1 MMRPMKALTLAGPLL
16 VVSLLGA
23 ACSSSSKSSSS
34 SASSSSSSSSSAAT
48 GGSSSSGAPATT
60 AAGAKVSGTLNG
72 SGSTFQQAYDEA
84 VIQSFTQA
92 NSGTTINY
100 QGKGSG
106 GGQTDLA
113 NQVVDFAGSDVAE
126 TASQLPGNK
135 GGAILYFPIILGPI
149 TVSYNLPGNPKLTLS
164 APTIAKIFSRKITNW
179 NDPAIAADGNS
190 GLPNLPITVVHR
202 SDASGTTAN
211 FTDYLTKA
219 DPTDWTL
226 GTSKTINWASDTLA
240 GNGNN
245 GVGTDIKGKSG
256 AIGYVDYSDAQATNL
271 TWAKVKNSAGN
282 AVDATL
288 AGASAAA
295 ADATVNADLTY
306 DPINASGAQDYPITS
321 PTYIITYTKYSNAG
335 KVALLQAFLNYILGS
350 QGQGAA
356 SAQGFAPLP
365 SSLDQKALAQVS
377 QITTG

>member
-113 NQVVDFAGSDVAE
+113 NQVVDF
-126 TASQLPGNK
+126 
-135 GGAILYFPIILGPI
+135 
-149 TVSYNLPGNPKLTLS
+149 
-164 APTIAKIFSRKITNW
+164 
-179 NDPAIAADGNS
+179 
-190 GLPNLPITVVHR
+190 
-202 SDASGTTAN
+202 
-211 FTDYLTKA
+211 
-219 DPTDWTL
+219 
-226 GTSKTINWASDTLA
+226 
-240 GNGNN
+240 
-245 GVGTDIKGKSG
+245 
-256 AIGYVDYSDAQATNL
+256 
-271 TWAKVKNSAGN
+271 
-282 AVDATL
+282 
-288 AGASAAA
+288 
-295 ADATVNADLTY
+295 
-306 DPINASGAQDYPITS
+306 
-321 PTYIITYTKYSNAG
+321 
-335 KVALLQAFLNYILGS
+335 
-350 QGQGAA
+350 
-356 SAQGFAPLP
+356 
-365 SSLDQKALAQVS
+365 
-377 QITTG
+377 

>member
-1 MMRPMKALTLAGPLL
+1 MMRSRKALSLAAPLL
-16 VVSLLGA
+16 MLSMVGA
-23 ACSSSSKSSSS
+23 ACSSSSKSSST
-34 SASSSSSSSSSAAT
+34 SSSSSSSSAASGAAT
-48 GGSSSSGAPATT
+48 SSSAATATT
-60 AAGAKVSGTLNG
+60 AASAKVSGTLNG

-106 GGQTDLA
+106 GGQTDLG

-126 TASQLPGNK
+126 TSSQLAGNK
-135 GGAILYFPIILGPI
+135 GGAILYFPIVLGPI

-190 GLPNLPITVVHR
+190 GLPNLAITVVHR

-256 AIGYVDYSDAQATNL
+256 AIGYVDYSDAQASNL
-271 TWAKVKNSAGN
+271 TWAKVKNAAGN
-282 AVDATL
+282 VVDATL
-288 AGASAAA
+288 AGASASA

-321 PTYIITYTKYSNAG
+321 PTYIITYAKYSDAG

-365 SSLDQKALAQVS
+365 TSLDQKALAQVS
-377 QITTG
+377 QITSG